1 MLQNLFNK
9 YNCDKS
15 SKHKYHLIYERDFEK
30 LRNDP
35 INILEIGIFK
45 GDSIKAWLDY
55 FPNATIFGIDLFTR
69 ITPEDIDILNHPRVK
84 WLQGDSTKIEI
95 KEKIMLAW
103 PDITFDIII
112 DDGLHTPY
120 ANRETFNNIFP
131 MCKKNGFY
139 YIEDVWPL
147 DIMTL
152 IQMQH
157 HWLHR
162 DNHTYTLLEWNKFI
176 QTIEKYFVTRYDNRE
191 LSGQPDSYI
200 IKVSRKK

>member
-1 MLQNLFNK
+1 MQ
-9 YNCDKS
+9 
-15 SKHKYHLIYERDFEK
+15 
-30 LRNDP
+30 
-35 INILEIGIFK
+35 
-45 GDSIKAWLDY
+45 
-55 FPNATIFGIDLFTR
+55 
-69 ITPEDIDILNHPRVK
+69 
-84 WLQGDSTKIEI
+84 
-95 KEKIMLAW
+95 
-103 PDITFDIII
+103 
-112 DDGLHTPY
+112 TPY

-176 QTIEKYFVTRYDNRE
+176 QTIEKYE
-191 LSGQPDSYI
+191 
-200 IKVSRKK
+200 KKA